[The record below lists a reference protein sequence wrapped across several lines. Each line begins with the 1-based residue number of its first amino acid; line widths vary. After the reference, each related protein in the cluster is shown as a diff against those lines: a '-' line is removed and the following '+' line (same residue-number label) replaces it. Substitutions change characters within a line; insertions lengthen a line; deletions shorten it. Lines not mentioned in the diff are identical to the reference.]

1 MGAAAAP
8 MLIGS
13 AIGGLTNR
21 KNPLQGA
28 LLGGALGGAGGAF
41 MSGAGGLSSMLPS
54 FGSAAAAPTAGS
66 LMAAAPTAANPAIAS
81 FTGQA
86 VSPAMSTIFANPTS
100 AIGSSAI
107 GGGPTTGLINSSI
120 APSFMEN
127 ISSGFEGI
135 GQYAQQNPVLT
146 NQALSSAQQM
156 MQQEQPQF
164 APAGQVNRG
173 QIQGGDYMSLLNPQQ
188 DTVLRPQRISLLG

>member
-13 AIGGLTNR
+13 AIGAVSS

-28 LLGGALGGAGGAF
+28 LLGGALGGAGSAF

-54 FGSAAAAPTAGS
+54 FGSTAAAPTASS

-100 AIGSSAI
+100 AIGGTAL
-107 GGGPTTGLINSSI
+107 GGGPTTGLINSSM

-127 ISSGFEGI
+127 IGSGFQGI
-135 GQYAQQNPVLT
+135 GQYAQENPVLT
-146 NQALSSAQQM
+146 QMGLQSAQQM
-156 MQQEQPQF
+156 MQQEQPQM
-164 APAGQVNRG
+164 APAGQVSRG

-188 DTVLRPQRISLLG
+188 SPVIRPQPISLLG

>member
-13 AIGGLTNR
+13 AIGAVTS

-41 MSGAGGLSSMLPS
+41 ISGAGGMSSLLPS
-54 FGSAAAAPTAGS
+54 FGSAAAPTAASLSAVAPTV
-66 LMAAAPTAANPAIAS
+66 ANPAIAG

-86 VSPAMSTIFANPTS
+86 VTPAMSTIFANPTS
-100 AIGSSAI
+100 AIGGVNL
-107 GGGPTTGLINSSI
+107 GGGPTTGLIPSSM
-120 APSFMEN
+120 APSFMDN
-127 ISSGFEGI
+127 VSSGFKNI
-135 GQYAQQNPVLT
+135 GQYAQQNPTLS
-146 NQALSSAQQM
+146 NQAMRSAQQA
-156 MQQEQPQF
+156 MQQPEVGF

-188 DTVLRPQRISLLG
+188 STVLRPQQISLLG

>member
-13 AIGGLTNR
+13 AIGGITNR
-21 KNPLQGA
+21 DNPLQGA

-41 MSGAGGLSSMLPS
+41 MSGAGGLSSLMPS
-54 FGSAAAAPTAGS
+54 FGSAAAPTAAS
-66 LMAAAPTAANPAIAS
+66 LTAAAPTVANPAIAG

-86 VSPAMSTIFANPTS
+86 VTPAMSTIFSNPTS
-100 AIGSSAI
+100 AIGGVNL
-107 GGGPTTGLINSSI
+107 GGGPTTGLIPSSM

-127 ISSGFEGI
+127 IGSGFNNI
-135 GQYAQQNPVLT
+135 GQYAQENPVLT
-146 NQALSSAQQM
+146 QMGLQSAQQM
-156 MQQEQPQF
+156 LKRPEAPM
-164 APAGQVNRG
+164 APAGQVSRG

-188 DTVLRPQRISLLG
+188 STVLRPQPISLLG